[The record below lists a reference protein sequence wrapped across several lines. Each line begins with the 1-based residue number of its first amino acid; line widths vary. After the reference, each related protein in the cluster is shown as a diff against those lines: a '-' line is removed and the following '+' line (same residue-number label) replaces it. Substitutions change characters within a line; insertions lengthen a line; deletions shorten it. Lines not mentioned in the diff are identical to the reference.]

1 MKIMRWTWIALK
13 CGGIAVIAY
22 VALGALGDLNPLTL
36 VIAILFYLIFDTNRR
51 LGKRIELI
59 ERELEVTWQLKERV
73 GRLERELNVTPL

>member
-51 LGKRIELI
+51 LEKRLALI
-59 ERELEVTWQLKERV
+59 EQELEVAWQLKERV
-73 GRLERELNVTPL
+73 GRLEREFNVTTL